1 MIPPEEDTDDDPEA
15 VDRPAGDGAFDD
27 ETDDAEADDADPFDE
42 PRGADDAGDDEG
54 DDAGDDDA
62 PETAEPGY
70 LWTFGEQEERLGEEY
85 ERHMDIL
92 DEMEVGEIL
101 DLDLDREGD
110 YVRWA
115 AAQSL
120 EEQGWTSQAI
130 DVLRAIGRG
139 SAPHPAL
146 SYPDIGL
153 RLHDLLRERGDY
165 DEALGVLE
173 AVERADPARRD
184 ACRERRAEV
193 LILTGNAREGLAL
206 FEKAA
211 RAIPDDPWIP
221 LAASWALVRAGD
233 YDGAIDWIA
242 RGERAA
248 RRLEDEEELRAIDN
262 EVERLR
268 NEARIRSE
276 RKRREAE
283 RAAAATAGAAGGGD
297 AASADDAVDR
307 GGSARG
313 DAPGGEEAAGSGP
326 ATGEELR
333 QSILAALDAEEV
345 LLTRTPPK
353 SESDRAAAV
362 ERLGELHRRAAAAW
376 DDAVERHHE
385 EAIARF
391 DDLQWE
397 VVEVAERFGLKLP
410 GVED

>member
-1 MIPPEEDTDDDPEA
+1 MTPP
-15 VDRPAGDGAFDD
+15 DD
-27 ETDDAEADDADPFDE
+27 EPERDDADVESFDEPDAEPFEE
-42 PRGADDAGDDEG
+42 PRGADEAGDD
-54 DDAGDDDA
+54 ADDDLPDDEG
-62 PETAEPGY
+62 PEVPEPGY
-70 LWTFGEQEERLGEEY
+70 LWTFGEQEEKLGDDY
-85 ERHMDIL
+85 ERHMEIL

-101 DLDLDREGD
+101 DLDLSKAGD
-110 YVRWA
+110 YLRWA

-130 DVLRAIGRG
+130 DALRTIGRSG
-139 SAPHPAL
+139 PPHPAL

-165 DEALGVLE
+165 EEALDVLE
-173 AVERADPARRD
+173 QVERDDPGRRD

-193 LILTGNAREGLAL
+193 LILTGEAEEGLGL
-206 FEKAA
+206 FEKAV
-211 RAIPDDPWIP
+211 RAVPDDPWIP
-221 LAASWALVRAGD
+221 LAAAWALIRAGG
-233 YDGAIDWIA
+233 YEEALGWIA

-276 RKRREAE
+276 RKSREEEQAARRASAQ
-283 RAAAATAGAAGGGD
+283 AAAAAEGSAPGAGAA
-297 AASADDAVDR
+297 AAEPAE
-307 GGSARG
+307 
-313 DAPGGEEAAGSGP
+313 APDED
-326 ATGEELR
+326 LR
-333 QSILAALDAEEV
+333 QSILAALDREEV
-345 LLTRTPPK
+345 QMTRQPPK
-353 SESDRAAAV
+353 SDAERAAAV
-362 ERLGELHRRAAAAW
+362 ERLGALHRRASAAW
-376 DDAVERHHE
+376 DEAVERHQE

>member
-1 MIPPEEDTDDDPEA
+1 MIPPEEESDDDPGA
-15 VDRPAGDGAFDD
+15 GPDPAGEAGVG
-27 ETDDAEADDADPFDE
+27 EDAADDDPSDAS
-42 PRGADDAGDDEG
+42 RDADDAGDDEG
-54 DDAGDDDA
+54 DDAPDDGS

-70 LWTFGEQEERLGEEY
+70 LWTFGEQEERLGDEY
-85 ERHMDIL
+85 ERHMEIL
-92 DEMEVGEIL
+92 DDMEVGEIL
-101 DLDLDREGD
+101 DLDLAREGD

-130 DVLRAIGRG
+130 DVLRSIGRAG
-139 SAPHPAL
+139 APHPAL

-165 DEALGVLE
+165 AEALGVLE
-173 AVERADPARRD
+173 QVESADPNRRD

-193 LILTGNAREGLAL
+193 LILTGEVEEGLRL

-211 RAIPDDPWIP
+211 RSVPDEPWIP
-221 LAASWALVRAGD
+221 LTAAWALIRAGD
-233 YDGAIDWIA
+233 YDAATGWIA

-248 RRLEDEEELRAIDN
+248 RRLEDEEELRAVDN
-262 EVERLR
+262 EVERLQ

-276 RKRREAE
+276 RKRREAG
-283 RAAAATAGAAGGGD
+283 RPVAPPAGEPGVVMGGAGGED
-297 AASADDAVDR
+297 
-307 GGSARG
+307 
-313 DAPGGEEAAGSGP
+313 
-326 ATGEELR
+326 LR

-345 LLTRTPPK
+345 LLTRTPPR
-353 SESDRAAAV
+353 SEADRAAAI
-362 ERLGELHRRAAAAW
+362 ERLGALHKRASSAW
-376 DDAVERHHE
+376 DEAVERHQE
-385 EAIARF
+385 ELIARF

>member
-1 MIPPEEDTDDDPEA
+1 MIPPEEESDDDSGAGPDPAGDAGFDEDAADDDPL
-15 VDRPAGDGAFDD
+15 D
-27 ETDDAEADDADPFDE
+27 EG
-42 PRGADDAGDDEG
+42 RVADDAGDDEG
-54 DDAGDDDA
+54 DDASDDDT

-70 LWTFGEQEERLGEEY
+70 LWTFGEQEERLGDEY
-85 ERHMDIL
+85 ERHMEIL
-92 DEMEVGEIL
+92 DDMEVGEIL
-101 DLDLDREGD
+101 DLDLGRETD

-130 DVLRAIGRG
+130 DVLRSIGRAG
-139 SAPHPAL
+139 AAHPAL

-165 DEALGVLE
+165 AEALGVLE
-173 AVERADPARRD
+173 QVESADPNRRD

-193 LILTGNAREGLAL
+193 LILTGELEEGLRL

-211 RAIPDDPWIP
+211 RSVPDEPWIP
-221 LAASWALVRAGD
+221 LTAAWALIRAGD
-233 YDGAIDWIA
+233 YDTAVGWIA

-248 RRLEDEEELRAIDN
+248 RRLEDEEELRAVDN
-262 EVERLR
+262 EVERLQ

-276 RKRREAE
+276 RKRREAD
-283 RAAAATAGAAGGGD
+283 RAVAPPAGEPGGAVAGA
-297 AASADDAVDR
+297 
-307 GGSARG
+307 
-313 DAPGGEEAAGSGP
+313 GGED
-326 ATGEELR
+326 LR

-345 LLTRTPPK
+345 LLTRTPPR
-353 SESDRAAAV
+353 SEADRAAAI
-362 ERLGELHRRAAAAW
+362 ERLAAIHKRASAAW
-376 DDAVERHHE
+376 DEAVERHQE
-385 EAIARF
+385 ELIARF

>member
-1 MIPPEEDTDDDPEA
+1 MIPPDEDTDDGPEA
-15 VDRPAGDGAFDD
+15 GDRPAGDGAFDD
-27 ETDDAEADDADPFDE
+27 AEDESDPFDE

-70 LWTFGEQEERLGEEY
+70 LWTFSEQEERLGEEY

-101 DLDLDREGD
+101 DLDLEREGD

-139 SAPHPAL
+139 GTPHPAL

-211 RAIPDDPWIP
+211 RAVPDDPWIP

-283 RAAAATAGAAGGGD
+283 RAAAATAAAAPVGDAAAGGG
-297 AASADDAVDR
+297 SE
-307 GGSARG
+307 GGG
-313 DAPGGEEAAGSGP
+313 APEGEAAAGSGP
-326 ATGEELR
+326 APGEDLR

-362 ERLGELHRRAAAAW
+362 ERLGALHRRAAAAW

>member
-1 MIPPEEDTDDDPEA
+1 VIPPEEESDDASEDGPDPAGEAGFDEDAVDDDPIDEA
-15 VDRPAGDGAFDD
+15 RA
-27 ETDDAEADDADPFDE
+27 
-42 PRGADDAGDDEG
+42 ADDAGDDEG
-54 DDAGDDDA
+54 DDAPDDDA

-70 LWTFGEQEERLGEEY
+70 LWTFGEQEERLGDEY
-85 ERHMDIL
+85 ERHMEIL
-92 DEMEVGEIL
+92 DDMEVGEIL
-101 DLDLDREGD
+101 DLDLAREGD

-130 DVLRAIGRG
+130 DVLRSIGRAG
-139 SAPHPAL
+139 APHPAL

-165 DEALGVLE
+165 AEALGVLE
-173 AVERADPARRD
+173 QVETADPNRRD

-193 LILTGNAREGLAL
+193 LILTGEAEEGLRL

-211 RAIPDDPWIP
+211 RSVPDEPWIP
-221 LAASWALVRAGD
+221 LTAAWALIRAGD
-233 YDGAIDWIA
+233 YDTAIGWIA

-248 RRLEDEEELRAIDN
+248 RRLEDEEELRAVDN
-262 EVERLR
+262 EVERLQ

-283 RAAAATAGAAGGGD
+283 RPIVPPAG
-297 AASADDAVDR
+297 
-307 GGSARG
+307 
-313 DAPGGEEAAGSGP
+313 EAAGEPGSGGG
-326 ATGEELR
+326 GEDLR

-353 SESDRAAAV
+353 SEAERAAAI
-362 ERLGELHRRAAAAW
+362 ERLAALHTRASTAW
-376 DDAVERHHE
+376 DEAVERHQE
-385 EAIARF
+385 ELIARF

-410 GVED
+410 GVEE

>member
-1 MIPPEEDTDDDPEA
+1 MIPPEEESDDDSGAGPH
-15 VDRPAGDGAFDD
+15 PAGDAAFDD
-27 ETDDAEADDADPFDE
+27 DAAGDEPFDE
-42 PRGADDAGDDEG
+42 ARAADDAGDDEG

-70 LWTFGEQEERLGEEY
+70 LWTFGEQEERLGDEY
-85 ERHMDIL
+85 ERHMEIL
-92 DEMEVGEIL
+92 DDMEVGEIL
-101 DLDLDREGD
+101 DLDLAREGD

-130 DVLRAIGRG
+130 DVLRSIGRG
-139 SAPHPAL
+139 GAPHPAL

-165 DEALGVLE
+165 AEALGVLE
-173 AVERADPARRD
+173 QVESADPNRRD

-193 LILTGNAREGLAL
+193 LILTGEVEEGLRL

-211 RAIPDDPWIP
+211 RSVPDEPWIP
-221 LAASWALVRAGD
+221 LTAAWALIRAGD
-233 YDGAIDWIA
+233 YDVAVGWIA

-248 RRLEDEEELRAIDN
+248 RRLEDEEELRAVDN
-262 EVERLR
+262 EVERLQ

-276 RKRREAE
+276 RKRREAG
-283 RAAAATAGAAGGGD
+283 RPVAPPAGEPGGV
-297 AASADDAVDR
+297 ADSR
-307 GGSARG
+307 GGE
-313 DAPGGEEAAGSGP
+313 D
-326 ATGEELR
+326 LR

-345 LLTRTPPK
+345 LMTRTPPK
-353 SESDRAAAV
+353 SEADRAAAI
-362 ERLGELHRRAAAAW
+362 ERLAALHKRASTAW
-376 DDAVERHHE
+376 DEAVERHDE
-385 EAIARF
+385 ESIARF